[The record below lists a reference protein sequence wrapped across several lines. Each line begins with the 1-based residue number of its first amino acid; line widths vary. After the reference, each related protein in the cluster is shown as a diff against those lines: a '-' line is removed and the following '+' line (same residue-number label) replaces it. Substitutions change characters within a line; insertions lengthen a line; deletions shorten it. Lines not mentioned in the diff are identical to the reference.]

1 LLFLCFILVQNFKE
15 LLSFYLHKKSA
26 PLSFP
31 KINADS
37 LFCFSYYFTGLLSHS
52 LPVSRSG
59 RNCFP
64 VFGATKVITL
74 LFLPKIFSTFLN
86 LFFGASQTSK

>member
-1 LLFLCFILVQNFKE
+1 MLYFLFKILKNSCLFIFIKNQHLFL
-15 LLSFYLHKKSA
+15 
-26 PLSFP
+26 FP
-31 KINADS
+31 KSMLIPY
-37 LFCFSYYFTGLLSHS
+37 FVFSYYFTGLLSHS
-52 LPVSRSG
+52 LPLSRSG

-74 LFLPKIFSTFLN
+74 LFLPKLFSTFLN